1 MKIFYLWQK
10 VWLQN
15 PSLDGSINFNSS
27 SFSTAKANK
36 IYNLNYNFINFFMQ
50 FILKILIK
58 AEAFNIKH
66 SSNEMKRNE
75 WRERFAI
82 SIVSFIC
89 FSKEMFSSY
98 HFYSPLPFMMIIIII
113 IMMRLPPT
121 KKNAWKQKK
130 RKSSFSEI
138 INLFYANERF
148 IYISKGKIMQEG
160 EWMRKK

>member
-1 MKIFYLWQK
+1 MKIFYLWQR
-10 VWLQN
+10 VWPQN
-15 PSLDGSINFNSS
+15 PTLAASLDGGINFNSS

-36 IYNLNYNFINFFMQ
+36 IYNLNYNFINFFLQ

-66 SSNEMKRNE
+66 SSDEMKRNE

-98 HFYSPLPFMMIIIII
+98 HFYSPLPFMMLIIIIIII

-121 KKNAWKQKK
+121 KKCMKAKK
-130 RKSSFSEI
+130 RENPPFQRS
-138 INLFYANERF
+138 
-148 IYISKGKIMQEG
+148 
-160 EWMRKK
+160 

>member
-1 MKIFYLWQK
+1 
-10 VWLQN
+10 
-15 PSLDGSINFNSS
+15 
-27 SFSTAKANK
+27 
-36 IYNLNYNFINFFMQ
+36 MQ

-66 SSNEMKRNE
+66 SSDEMKRNE

-98 HFYSPLPFMMIIIII
+98 LFYSSLPFMMMIIII

-121 KKNAWKQKK
+121 KNCMKAKK
-130 RKSSFSEI
+130 RRENPPFQRS
-138 INLFYANERF
+138 
-148 IYISKGKIMQEG
+148 
-160 EWMRKK
+160 